1 MYIYELLV
9 LVVTIVSSVAG
20 GGSGDG
26 PNVQIPRYN
35 NFIPTSCRDVVFKEA
50 KNPLACSWV
59 TRKQIGQEGLLNLD
73 PYHWAKVSQ
82 LSQDKYTGDN
92 VYNDLLMSVVATPTE
107 APGTPNAGDQ
117 PAGAN
122 LNGAKQNPTLE
133 HADKPLNPDNLP
145 GACRWDYQRSNQ
157 GLSACL
163 CPATKQTCSLD
174 RKACYWYKMPE
185 EKAHKLAN
193 QGVVYIPTHACI
205 NSAERFYFLL
215 AGLLKKRGKKDFA
228 IKIRYGATPARGQL
242 PLGPYGPAIIGGGA
256 FSSQGLATQAVAK
269 KLMSRFSSPGWS
281 PNYNPYASQSHYPAQ
296 SPYPSPSMY

>member
-1 MYIYELLV
+1 MFVCKFFLLIA
-9 LVVTIVSSVAG
+9 TIERSVAG
-20 GGSGDG
+20 GGGDG

-35 NFIPTSCRDVVFKEA
+35 NFLPTSCRDVVFKDA
-50 KNPLACSWV
+50 KNPLVCSQV
-59 TRKQIGQEGLLNLD
+59 TRKQIGQEGLLDLD
-73 PYHWAKVSQ
+73 PYHWANVAQ
-82 LSQDKYTGDN
+82 LSQDKYTDDN
-92 VYNDLLMSVVATPTE
+92 AYNDLLMNFVAKPTG
-107 APGTPNAGDQ
+107 APGTPNEPGQ
-117 PAGAN
+117 PH
-122 LNGAKQNPTLE
+122 GAKQNPTLE

-145 GACRWDYQRSNQ
+145 GSCRWDYQRSNQ

-163 CPATKQTCSLD
+163 CPATKHTCSAD
-174 RKACYWYKMPE
+174 RKECYWYKMPE

-193 QGVVYIPTHACI
+193 QGIVFIPTHACI

-256 FSSQGLATQAVAK
+256 FSSEGLATQALAK

-281 PNYNPYASQSHYPAQ
+281 SQYNPYSSDYPV
-296 SPYPSPSMY
+296 

>member
-1 MYIYELLV
+1 MYMILV
-9 LVVTIVSSVAG
+9 LIATIAKSVAG
-20 GGSGDG
+20 GASGDG

-35 NFIPTSCRDVVFKEA
+35 NVIPPSCRDVVFKDA

-73 PYHWAKVSQ
+73 PYHWANVGQ
-82 LSQDKYTGDN
+82 LSQDKYTDDN
-92 VYNDLLMSVVATPTE
+92 VYNDLLMSVVAKPTE
-107 APGTPNAGDQ
+107 APGVPNVGQAGVPDD
-117 PAGAN
+117 AN
-122 LNGAKQNPTLE
+122 LYGAKQNPTLE

-163 CPATKQTCSLD
+163 CPATKQTCSVD
-174 RKACYWYKMPE
+174 RKECYWYKMPE

-256 FSSQGLATQAVAK
+256 FSSQGLATQALAK
-269 KLMSRFSSPGWS
+269 KLMAQLSSHGVS
-281 PNYNPYASQSHYPAQ
+281 PNYNPYS
-296 SPYPSPSMY
+296 SPYPAPPMY